1 MPKKSVFLLTLLSLL
16 YSNASH
22 ATVTMC
28 VNMAALKTAC
38 VGKTANAP
46 DFAVDWSVACGN
58 TTVHGFGVCGID
70 MVDNIVAISPSIN
83 VNTNCYC
90 KIVAPDEFSWHFIK
104 TFTSEPEPKYQNSE
118 DCDRDCASL
127 CASKINTA
135 DADIDL
141 FQ

>member
-16 YSNASH
+16 YSNVSH

-28 VNMAALKTAC
+28 VNMAALKAAC

-46 DFAVDWSVACGN
+46 EFAVDWSVACGN
-58 TTVHGFGVCGID
+58 TTVRGFGVCGND
-70 MVDNIVAISPSIN
+70 MSNNSLTISSFTRNN
-83 VNTNCYC
+83 VNCYC
-90 KIVAPDEFSWHFIK
+90 KIVAPDEFSWHFIN
-104 TFTSEPEPKYQNSE
+104 TFTSESTDKLRASE
-118 DCDRDCASL
+118 DCDRECAYL

-135 DADIDL
+135 NADIDL